1 MCIDYYEEAN
11 KISKLM
17 KNEGFNSWAQKVIDS
32 IKAGFTATEILIEL
46 KWNFS
51 QFLKKESTYS
61 NELKNKVKN
70 IIKEINL
77 LLNN

>member
-32 IKAGFTATEILIEL
+32 IEAGFTATEILIEL